1 MMAERLYAI
10 RDPDEGLLDLFIR
23 RSRSDLLKDFALG
36 MHWPNLR
43 RSMTDDEIDQMAAQR
58 WASEL
63 EPEGYSVVPVRLVE
77 VEEKGWRDTES
88 GLKGSYGNCMGW
100 SQMLCALKVWVEYGM
115 NLREGAYK

>member
-1 MMAERLYAI
+1 MPFEMVPLEQPQREDNRPEGDRTMAERLYAI

-77 VEEKGWRDTES
+77 VEEKG
-88 GLKGSYGNCMGW
+88 
-100 SQMLCALKVWVEYGM
+100 
-115 NLREGAYK
+115 